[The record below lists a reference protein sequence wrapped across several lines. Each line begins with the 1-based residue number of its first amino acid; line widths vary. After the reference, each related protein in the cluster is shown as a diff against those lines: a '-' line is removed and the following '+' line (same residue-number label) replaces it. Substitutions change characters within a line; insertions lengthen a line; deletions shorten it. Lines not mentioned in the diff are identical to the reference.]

1 MDYYSILNVS
11 PDASYVEIKKNFHQ
25 LLLKCHPDKDK
36 SSSAKQQY
44 ENIMKAYETLED
56 ENKRKLYDA
65 SNNINSTASS
75 AFTNSIISKNNLE
88 SMTNKSEQVIYKSQT
103 LNVNICITLEEAY
116 TGCQYPIE
124 VERYIYEDGCRVK
137 EKEKIYI
144 TIEEGIDNNEIIIIK
159 NKGHENVDGTFGNIK
174 VFVKVSQHEHFERH
188 GLDLI
193 YNKSLTF
200 EESLCGFNFN
210 IVYLN
215 DKSLC
220 IRNQSGDIIL
230 NGSKKVLKGKGMIR
244 NHIVGNLTIRFSII
258 QPNKIPVHII
268 DSIREL
274 LKNS

>member
-75 AFTNSIISKNNLE
+75 AFTNSILSKNNLE

-116 TGCQYPIE
+116 TGGQYPIE
-124 VERYIYEDGCRVK
+124 IERYIYEDGCRVK

>member
-65 SNNINSTASS
+65 SSNIIIKPITSNS
-75 AFTNSIISKNNLE
+75 NLE
-88 SMTNKSEQVIYKSQT
+88 SMSNYTMNSEQVVYKTQS
-103 LNVNICITLEEAY
+103 LNVNICITLEQAY

-124 VERYIYEDGCRVK
+124 IERYIYEDGCKMK
-137 EKEKIYI
+137 EREKMYI

-174 VFVKVSQHEHFERH
+174 VFVNVSKHEYFERQ

-210 IVYLN
+210 IIFLN
-215 DKSLC
+215 ENSLC

-258 QPNKIPVHII
+258 QPNKIPLHVI
-268 DSIREL
+268 DSIRDL